1 MRVTQRN
8 RMKPINKNM
17 AKLINQRNELQKK
30 TKLNCKKCKNNI
42 IEKHKCKED
51 HEMNENKV
59 KLIEQDIS
67 DIEAKENRELIIKN
81 FKSFNDNPEEVNLGQ
96 I

>member
-1 MRVTQRN
+1 MSY
-8 RMKPINKNM
+8 K
-17 AKLINQRNELQKK
+17 KK
-30 TKLNCKKCKNNI
+30 TKLNCKECKNNI

-51 HEMNENKV
+51 HEMYENKV

-67 DIEAKENRELIIKN
+67 DIEAKENRKLIIKN

-96 I
+96 IWKV